1 MGQKVN
7 PVGLRL
13 GIVKGW
19 DSNWYGGKDFAE
31 KLVEDEKIRNYILAR
46 IPKGGISKIVIERT
60 LKRITI
66 TINTARPGVVI
77 GKGGQEVD
85 KIKEE
90 LKKIT
95 NKDVQLNIYE
105 IKRPELDAKL
115 VGESIAQQLQAR
127 ISFRR
132 AMKQAIAAALRVGAE
147 GIKVQVS
154 GRLGGAEMART
165 EHYKEGRTPLH
176 TLRADIDYALS
187 EAQTVYGKLGIKV
200 WIFKGE
206 IYGKKDLSPNQEQP
220 KTSGNQGNDRS
231 GRPNERGDRGNDR
244 DRGGRRGG
252 GDRNEFAGRD
262 RKDTP
267 AGPRRN
273 NPGGGGGNRGGKR

>member
-7 PVGLRL
+7 PVGFRL
-13 GIVKGW
+13 GVIKGW

-31 KLVEDEKIRNYILAR
+31 KLIEDEKIRKYILAR
-46 IPKGGISKIVIERT
+46 IPKGGISKIVLERT

-95 NKDVQLNIYE
+95 NKDVQINIFE

-115 VGESIAQQLQAR
+115 VGESVAQQLQAR

-132 AMKQAIAAALRVGAE
+132 AMKQAIASAIRVGAE
-147 GIKVQVS
+147 GVKIQVS

-206 IYGKKDLSPNQEQP
+206 VFGKKDLSPNQEP
-220 KTSGNQGNDRS
+220 SKPANSASNSPRGERTND
-231 GRPNERGDRGNDR
+231 RGDRGNDR
-244 DRGGRRGG
+244 GNRNRGDRNDRGDRG
-252 GDRNEFAGRD
+252 GDRNNSR
-262 RKDTP
+262 
-267 AGPRRN
+267 
-273 NPGGGGGNRGGKR
+273 GGNNRGAGKSGGRR

>member
-7 PVGLRL
+7 PIGFRL

-31 KLVEDEKIRNYILAR
+31 KLIEDEKIRKYILAR
-46 IPKGGISKIVIERT
+46 IPKGGISKIIIERT

-90 LKKIT
+90 LKKLT
-95 NKDVQLNIYE
+95 NKDVQINIFE

-132 AMKQAIAAALRVGAE
+132 AMKQAIASALRVGAE

-206 IYGKKDLSPNQEQP
+206 VYGKKDLTPNAGLESKGGP
-220 KTSGNQGNDRS
+220 SS
-231 GRPNERGDRGNDR
+231 APGDR
-244 DRGGRRGG
+244 RGGRKKTDG
-252 GDRNEFAGRD
+252 APK
-262 RKDTP
+262 RK
-267 AGPRRN
+267 RRQ
-273 NPGGGGGNRGGKR
+273 